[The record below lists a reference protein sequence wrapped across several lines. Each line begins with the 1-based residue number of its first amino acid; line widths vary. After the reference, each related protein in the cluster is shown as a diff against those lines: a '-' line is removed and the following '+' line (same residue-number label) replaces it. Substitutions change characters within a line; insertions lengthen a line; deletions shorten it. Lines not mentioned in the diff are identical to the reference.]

1 MSPKE
6 LMYVEDALAHIK
18 FMKQKCD
25 QATTEV
31 TDAGLK
37 KLIDKV
43 GKKNQKMFDN
53 IYGLVA
59 QSTAKP
65 AVKPAVKKTAVKPR
79 GGK

>member
-6 LMYVEDALAHIK
+6 LLYVEDALAHIK

-25 QATTEV
+25 HAKSQV
-31 TDAGLK
+31 KDAELK

-43 GKKNQKMFDN
+43 GKKNQKMFATL
-53 IYGLVA
+53 YALVNV
-59 QSTAKP
+59 QTMQAK
-65 AVKPAVKKTAVKPR
+65 